1 MAASYLQLAYGPGW
15 RQLPLSFLK
24 EIDSGS
30 LDLIGQIISRRINCP
45 ETSSCGRL
53 FDGMAALSGLRLRN
67 TFEGQAAMELEMAL
81 DPAASSGGYPFPAEA
96 DRILLAPAVRAAV
109 EDILAGSPPSAVSAR
124 LHRGLTD
131 TLVELC
137 DSIRKREG
145 LQTVALSGGVFQNLW
160 LLEHVSSSL
169 QERKF
174 HVLTHHLVPCNDGG
188 ISLGQLVVAGE
199 RQIAG
204 WEEPCVSQ
212 SP

>member
-1 MAASYLQLAYGPGW
+1 MAVSYLQLAYGPEW
-15 RQLPLSFLK
+15 RALPLPFLK
-24 EIDSGS
+24 EIDAGS

-81 DPAASSGGYPFPAEA
+81 DPAVASPGYPFPRE
-96 DRILLAPAVRAAV
+96 DGRIRLAPAVRAAV
-109 EDILAGSPPSAVSAR
+109 DDILSGLPPSAVSAR
-124 LHRGLTD
+124 LHRGLVE
-131 TLVELC
+131 TLADLC
-137 DSIRKREG
+137 TEIRDREG
-145 LQTVALSGGVFQNLW
+145 LQTVALSGGVFQNLR
-160 LLEHVSSSL
+160 LLEHLCGSL
-169 QERKF
+169 RERKF
-174 HVLTHHLVPCNDGG
+174 DVLTHHLVPCNDGG